1 MEKKTSTS
9 GISRLLKLSEDLERQ
24 AALVES
30 EDINVEKEE
39 APKEETP
46 LPAES
51 DKNLPESNQK
61 EQLSPEKSSY
71 EISSSPEKSSYEK
84 SSDEGGSSEKSSYEI
99 SSSPE
104 KSSYEKSSYEE
115 RSYEISSSPEKSSY
129 EKSSDEGGSSEKSS
143 YEISSSPEKSSY
155 EKFAHEDPSNFV
167 KLDQIRAYTF
177 TQIVPFVLR
186 QSGLSAQARIV
197 LVQML
202 TESIRKMKP
211 VLFVKNN
218 ELTNACG
225 TTYRTVFQVLHDLD
239 EKKWIF
245 YVPSKNNRSGSEV
258 SLIGTYARFIEETG
272 IVSTCE
278 EIFGNLSSEEITYDP
293 YCLVCYVGSKDLK
306 HTNIQNNK
314 DNKESENQESE
325 NRLFF
330 SQYQAFSNVIGYALM
345 KNFEPTRTNK
355 NIINKLLEM
364 AGFVSEGQTV
374 SSAAELFQVQLQRAI
389 FYVSTKNAKNK
400 WSYLIRALEEKWY
413 DTLSLDQIVAMDTE
427 TALFTKVMTDPFYID
442 AMGLPELRE
451 ISKYLPEVIKGDKI
465 TNRSINTVRDT
476 FKKYF
481 GGIATSVE
489 EMLKKWGIASRK
501 ASEEL

>member
-9 GISRLLKLSEDLERQ
+9 GISRLLKLSKDLERQ
-24 AALVES
+24 AAFLES
-30 EDINVEKEE
+30 EDSDTEKEE
-39 APKEETP
+39 ATKKETP

-51 DKNLPESNQK
+51 DKKLPESNQK
-61 EQLSPEKSSY
+61 EQPSSEKTSY
-71 EISSSPEKSSYEK
+71 EISSSPEKTSYEK
-84 SSDEGGSSEKSSYEI
+84 IAY
-99 SSSPE
+99 
-104 KSSYEKSSYEE
+104 
-115 RSYEISSSPEKSSY
+115 
-129 EKSSDEGGSSEKSS
+129 
-143 YEISSSPEKSSY
+143 
-155 EKFAHEDPSNFV
+155 EDPSNFV

-202 TESIRKMKP
+202 TESIRKRKP

-239 EKKWIF
+239 EKKWIS
-245 YVPSKNNRSGSEV
+245 YVPSKNNRIGSEV
-258 SLIGTYARFIEETG
+258 SLTDTYARFIEETG

-278 EIFGNLSSEEITYDP
+278 EIFGNLSSEEISYDS

-314 DNKESENQESE
+314 DNKESENQENE

-330 SQYQAFSNVIGYALM
+330 SQHQAFSNVIGYALM

-355 NIINKLLEM
+355 NIIDKLLER
-364 AGFVSEGQTV
+364 AVFVGEGQTV
-374 SSAAELFQVQLQRAI
+374 ASAAELFQVQFQRAI

-400 WSYLIRALEEKWY
+400 WSYLIRTIEEKWY

-451 ISKYLPEVIKGDKI
+451 LSKYLPDVIKGDKI
-465 TNRSINTVRDT
+465 TNRSINTVRDA

-481 GGIATSVE
+481 GGVTASVE

>member
-1 MEKKTSTS
+1 VTEMEKKTSTS
-9 GISRLLKLSEDLERQ
+9 GISRLLKLSKDLERQ
-24 AALVES
+24 AAFLES
-30 EDINVEKEE
+30 EDSDTEKEE
-39 APKEETP
+39 ATKKETP

-51 DKNLPESNQK
+51 DKKLPESNQK
-61 EQLSPEKSSY
+61 EQPSSEKTSY
-71 EISSSPEKSSYEK
+71 EISSSPEKTSYEK
-84 SSDEGGSSEKSSYEI
+84 IAY
-99 SSSPE
+99 
-104 KSSYEKSSYEE
+104 
-115 RSYEISSSPEKSSY
+115 
-129 EKSSDEGGSSEKSS
+129 
-143 YEISSSPEKSSY
+143 
-155 EKFAHEDPSNFV
+155 EDPSNFV

-202 TESIRKMKP
+202 TESIRKRKP

-239 EKKWIF
+239 EKKWIS
-245 YVPSKNNRSGSEV
+245 YVPSKNNRIGSEV
-258 SLIGTYARFIEETG
+258 SLTDTYARFIEETG

-278 EIFGNLSSEEITYDP
+278 EIFGNLSSEEISYDS

-314 DNKESENQESE
+314 DNKESENQENE

-330 SQYQAFSNVIGYALM
+330 SQHQAFSNVIGYALM

-355 NIINKLLEM
+355 NIIDKLLER
-364 AGFVSEGQTV
+364 AVFVGEGQTV
-374 SSAAELFQVQLQRAI
+374 ASAAELFQVQFQRAI

-400 WSYLIRALEEKWY
+400 WSYLIRTIEEKWY

-451 ISKYLPEVIKGDKI
+451 LSKYLPDVIKGDKI
-465 TNRSINTVRDT
+465 TNRSINTVRDA

-481 GGIATSVE
+481 GGVTASVE